1 MKFLKQLFNSKELE
15 TTWNDIVVPLA
26 KRISENVAPIC
37 EVNMDV
43 VHYVHV
49 KKVI

>member
-1 MKFLKQLFNSKELE
+1 MQFLKQLFNAAELE
-15 TTWNDIVVPLA
+15 ETWREVVVPLA
-26 KRISENVAPIC
+26 KKITESVVPNC

-49 KKVI
+49 KKVG